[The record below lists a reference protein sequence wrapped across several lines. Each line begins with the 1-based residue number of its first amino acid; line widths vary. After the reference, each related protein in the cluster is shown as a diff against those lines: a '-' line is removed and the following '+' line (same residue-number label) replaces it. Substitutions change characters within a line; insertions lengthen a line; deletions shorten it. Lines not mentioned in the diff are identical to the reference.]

1 METLR
6 DGWTEYERE
15 VIPECFS
22 QSSREVVQ
30 HAFYHGAIA
39 LMMIGATYR
48 DKDLDEAERQAVLER
63 VVDEIVEFD
72 AGCQMKVLLH
82 VLAGTLQR

>member
-6 DGWTEYERE
+6 EGWAEYARE

-22 QSSREVVQ
+22 DGSREVVQ

-39 LMMIGATYR
+39 LMMIGNTFRERCAS
-48 DKDLDEAERQAVLER
+48 EAERQAVLER
-63 VVDEIVEFD
+63 VVDEIIEFD
-72 AGCQMKVLLH
+72 AGCQVKVLLH
-82 VLAGTLQR
+82 VLAGVAR